1 MHTFRKPGFTL
12 IELLIVLAILS
23 LLMALLYPVFA
34 HARQKANQATCASNL
49 RQIGLATMQYGG
61 DNDGLMF
68 HTLGHADDSGLV
80 TLWSFCWKSGQ
91 HPPVQTVDASCGP
104 LAPFLRSASVWNC
117 PSASSVQAADY
128 FNPVPPAY
136 GLNAAYV
143 RAEVAQ
149 GHPVSFAQAES
160 PAETIFAADCA
171 VYSSVSPGVP
181 SWSRDVYLPSDH
193 APTVH
198 RRHSGM
204 ANVVWLDGH
213 VSARKPV
220 SPDATAQALNIGD
233 ILKGPYTGNAAIDD
247 YYYELVKPQG
257 E

>member
-1 MHTFRKPGFTL
+1 MNTSRKPGFTL
-12 IELLIVLAILS
+12 VELLIVLAILTMLMT
-23 LLMALLYPVFA
+23 LLFPVFA
-34 HARQKANQATCASNL
+34 RARERVNQTTCASNL
-49 RQIGLATMQYGG
+49 RQIGLAAMQYGG

-80 TLWSFCWKSGQ
+80 TMWSFCWNPLAS
-91 HPPVQTVDASCGP
+91 PSQTVDASCGP
-104 LAPFLRSASVWNC
+104 LAPFLRSAAVWNC
-117 PSASSVQAADY
+117 PAASSVQAASY
-128 FNPVPPAY
+128 FNPVPPLY
-136 GLNAAYV
+136 GLNVAYA
-143 RAEVAQ
+143 RIEVAQ

-171 VYSSVSPGVP
+171 VYSSVYPSVP

-193 APTVH
+193 DPAVH
-198 RRHSGM
+198 GRHSGM

-220 SPDATAQALNIGD
+220 SPDATTQALNIGD
-233 ILKGPYTGNAAIDD
+233 ILKGPYTGNAATDD

-257 E
+257 Q